1 MNKEV
6 IEIVTNSILYKH
18 LKERTLIEFNHWG
31 IDIDEK
37 ELTPKIN
44 LKDLGLDSLDITMII
59 FETEIDF
66 EIDIPEGKNFP
77 KKLKKIILQEN
88 IIFLDA
94 KKEIFIFLGI

>member
-6 IEIVTNSILYKH
+6 IEIDTNSILYTR
-18 LKERTLIEFNHWG
+18 LKERTLIEFNYWG

-37 ELTPKIN
+37 ELTSKTN

-66 EIDIPEGKNFP
+66 EMDITEEIWKNCKTLEDIYLGFI
-77 KKLKKIILQEN
+77 KGGYVEN
-88 IIFLDA
+88 KDRH
-94 KKEIFIFLGI
+94 E

>member
-6 IEIVTNSILYKH
+6 IEIDTNSILYTH

-37 ELTPKIN
+37 ELTPKTN
-44 LKDLGLDSLDITMII
+44 LKNLGLDSLDIAMII

-66 EIDIPEGKNFP
+66 GMDIPEEIWKNC
-77 KKLKKIILQEN
+77 KTLGDIYLG
-88 IIFLDA
+88 
-94 KKEIFIFLGI
+94 FIKGRYAEDETN

>member
-6 IEIVTNSILYKH
+6 IEIDTNSILYTH

-37 ELTPKIN
+37 ELTPKTN
-44 LKDLGLDSLDITMII
+44 LKDLGLDSLDIIMII

-66 EIDIPEGKNFP
+66 EMDILEE
-77 KKLKKIILQEN
+77 IWEN
-88 IIFLDA
+88 CKTLEDIYLVFI
-94 KKEIFIFLGI
+94 KGGYVENKEN